1 MRETWVQSLGWEDPL
16 EKGKAIFLTLQRVRH
31 DWVTFTFTL
40 GETGQSFPGG
50 SAVRICLH
58 CRSWNR
64 GLTPGWEDS
73 FGGGHPIH
81 SSILAWR
88 IPWTEDPGKLQS
100 IGLQSQVQLKRLSM
114 HTLRVDWWWVFP
126 FSRMEGQSYW
136 ICVLPCPQII
146 GCANTP
152 AAWTLFNLFP
162 LRAGLIKK
170 NRMKIFQNGSFFS
183 SPAGNKRFLLY
194 LLWESVLTSWWWI
207 SQYCGSPS
215 QTPLESLALWVVC
228 PEPPAIPRLEFRSSY
243 PGTGSHA
250 GVCQE
255 SLLW

>member
-16 EKGKAIFLTLQRVRH
+16 EKGKAIFLTLQRVRQ
-31 DWVTFTFTL
+31 DWVTFAFTL

-73 FGGGHPIH
+73 FGGGHLTH

-100 IGLQSQVQLKRLSM
+100 IGLQ
-114 HTLRVDWWWVFP
+114 RVRYNWSDLACIHSGWTGVEYFP
-126 FSRMEGQSYW
+126 SPEWKARAIGFVYYPAPKLVRGW
-136 ICVLPCPQII
+136 FIPQA
-146 GCANTP
+146 ANTP

-170 NRMKIFQNGSFFS
+170 NRMRIFQNGSFFS
-183 SPAGNKRFLLY
+183 SPAGNKRRFLLY

-215 QTPLESLALWVVC
+215 QTGSPWSL
-228 PEPPAIPRLEFRSSY
+228 
-243 PGTGSHA
+243 
-250 GVCQE
+250 
-255 SLLW
+255 